1 MSSWQN
7 PGYRHL
13 SLGWDRGWCQAFLD
27 PLVRARIGWERISL
41 LKTWSQSGKTAEN
54 HRHSS
59 ENLVVSVK
67 DSWFAIS
74 PCELHPVL

>member
-7 PGYRHL
+7 PEYRHL

-41 LKTWSQSGKTAEN
+41 LEDLVLVREDCRESQA
-54 HRHSS
+54 
-59 ENLVVSVK
+59 L
-67 DSWFAIS
+67 
-74 PCELHPVL
+74 L